1 MQTKLGSVLP
11 LFRLLVESLF
21 GQVRRSA
28 LKHIRRSFSEE
39 DAVPCQHS
47 FWLHEMLRKKS
58 KFCSLAPS
66 NLLFFSNFFASY
78 YCLLNIFFLI
88 VNSCTWYKIQKVQK
102 GFSDKSP
109 TLISWPSVCLLR
121 HHSHQPLCRFRA
133 TSMHVLQTNIH
144 TAKNP
149 TCGDVHLHLIF
160 SLSIFGEWRLTR

>member
-1 MQTKLGSVLP
+1 MQTKLP

-78 YCLLNIFFLI
+78 YCLLNIFFF
-88 VNSCTWYKIQKVQK
+88 NSQQLHMVQNTKSTK
-102 GFSDKSP
+102 GF
-109 TLISWPSVCLLR
+109 
-121 HHSHQPLCRFRA
+121 Q
-133 TSMHVLQTNIH
+133 
-144 TAKNP
+144 
-149 TCGDVHLHLIF
+149 
-160 SLSIFGEWRLTR
+160 